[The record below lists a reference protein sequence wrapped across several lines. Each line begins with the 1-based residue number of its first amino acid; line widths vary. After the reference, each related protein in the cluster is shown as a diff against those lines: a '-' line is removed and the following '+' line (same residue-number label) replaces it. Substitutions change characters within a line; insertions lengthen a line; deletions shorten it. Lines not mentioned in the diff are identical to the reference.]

1 MAVRG
6 HGHIVNISSGAAYVM
21 RAAHAAYCASKAAV
35 VAFSLCLRA
44 DLASRGVGVSVIC
57 PGVISTPIM
66 GNGRMIGRS
75 KEDISR
81 VNDFFQKYGHS
92 PELVAK
98 TIASTITHNREQ
110 VAVGLEAKVLYR

>member
-1 MAVRG
+1 VRG
-6 HGHIVNISSGAAYVM
+6 HGHIVNISSAAYVM
-21 RAAHAAYCASKAAV
+21 RAEHAAYCASKAAV
-35 VAFSLCLRA
+35 VAFSRCLRA
-44 DLASRGVGVSVIC
+44 DLASRGVGVS
-57 PGVISTPIM
+57 VISTPIM

-98 TIASTITHNREQ
+98 TIASTITHYREQ
-110 VAVGLEAKVLYR
+110 VAVGLEVKVLYR